1 MKIMKNKAIFLFLI
15 VILLAAMVYPPALF
29 AQNEMVVAQF
39 SKENGKTIGKVF
51 LNNVFICKF
60 YSEEENNLKLK
71 INNIVI
77 RLEKLVSDSV
87 SADEIK
93 CALGTKEAIVKT
105 DKDILFTVNGKELGV
120 EDYSYFNTAKEY
132 AENLK
137 TALGTLPDIKFSEN
151 IVVVAKGKSTR
162 VKITG
167 LTDDKYTLEKY
178 NESVISIGAKT
189 EDFIEINGLACGDT
203 KIDFIYPPVK
213 KQILVIVKESAG
225 NIPDSIRVVVT
236 GSPAPASI
244 VRDAVLS
251 NLTNKIE
258 AKHMVSVNINKNSI
272 NSLGP
277 VYPYK
282 SKVINIPVTL
292 SGPGFIKASKSVY
305 VQIENTPITLNRTTY
320 LFASDRP
327 ETIVNNGKLFD
338 GQIRDL
344 GAHRLLFHHK
354 CYEYSNKR
362 KLEIRVINDTDE
374 SSFVYIIKGYAL
386 DSNELYA
393 GFYGGKSFFRT
404 LLARNGYVLEIKPHT
419 YSNVIEENLNPGQII
434 GGLVNFQVI
443 KGSLPKVIVQS
454 STYKHSNYQHRELSE
469 GKLVHPRGTFADPD
483 LKLSYEHYLGEEY
496 TFVDIGASPFLK
508 EIDGGE
514 PCYGNYGAFY
524 NVDISLINDKD
535 YDKECQIL
543 LQARAGPARAV
554 LLLDGKLVVLS
565 KTIYF
570 PNEVLLGKYTVRA
583 GQTKKVNI
591 ITFPMGGINYPIVI
605 LAKSFNDH

>member
-1 MKIMKNKAIFLFLI
+1 MKNKVMFLFLI
-15 VILLAAMVYPPALF
+15 SILLAAIIYPTALF
-29 AQNEMVVAQF
+29 AQNEMVAAQF
-39 SKENGKTIGKVF
+39 SKENGKLIGKVF
-51 LNNVFICKF
+51 LNNIFICKF

-87 SADEIK
+87 PADEIK
-93 CALGTKEAIVKT
+93 CVLGTKEAIIKT

-120 EDYSYFNTAKEY
+120 DDYSYFNTAKEY

-151 IVVVAKGKSTR
+151 IIVIQRGKSAR
-162 VKITG
+162 IQITG

-178 NESVISIGAKT
+178 NGSVISIGAKT
-189 EDFIEINGLACGDT
+189 ENFIEINGLACGDT
-203 KIDFIYPPVK
+203 KINFIYPPVK
-213 KQILVIVKESAG
+213 KQIIVIVRESAG

-236 GSPAPASI
+236 GNPAPAAI
-244 VRDAVLS
+244 VKAAVQA
-251 NLTNKIE
+251 NLMNKIE
-258 AKHMVSVNINKNSI
+258 AKHRVNVNINKNSI
-272 NSLGP
+272 NSLGAI
-277 VYPYK
+277 YSYK

-305 VQIENTPITLNRTTY
+305 VQIENTPIALNRTTY

-362 KLEIRVINDTDE
+362 KLEIRLINDTDE

-393 GFYGGKSFFRT
+393 GFYGGENFFRA
-404 LLARNGYVLEIKPHT
+404 LLARNGYVVEVMPHT
-419 YSNVIEENLNPGQII
+419 YSNVIETSLNPGEIV

-454 STYKHSNYQHRELSE
+454 STYKHSNYQNRELSE

-496 TFVDIGASPFLK
+496 AFIDIGAAPFLK

-535 YDKECQIL
+535 YEKECQIL

-565 KTIYF
+565 ETIRF
-570 PNEVLLGKYTVRA
+570 PNEVLLGKYKIRA

-591 ITFPMGGINYPIVI
+591 ITFPMGGINYPVLI
-605 LAKSFNDH
+605 LVKSFNDH